1 MKKLILLF
9 ALTLFTISLAI
20 GQSNEGTITGDVY
33 NQEDAPVP
41 SASVSVYDSSETD
54 VVTGTPTDSTGAFS
68 VDVDPGTYVLKITF
82 LSLSPHTQTIDIS
95 AGETED
101 IGTVTLSST
110 SQEMDEVVVRGESS
124 QMEMSFDR
132 RVFNVGQ
139 DITSLGGSAV
149 NVLNNVPSLA
159 TDIDGNISLRGNESV
174 RVLINGKPSS
184 MVGGSNVDALRSI
197 PASMIKSVEI
207 ITNPSSKYAAEGS
220 GGIINIILT
229 DNQELGLNGSANVGT
244 GYPEEYEGSINLNY
258 RTPNI
263 NWFADLGVDY
273 RSEPES
279 GSSFQRFAGPLS
291 NPESGNYQEYM
302 YHEETD
308 AHESEIDG
316 DFRFGAD
323 FYLSDNEILTASTYI
338 SLEEETNEE
347 DMTYTDWN
355 YSDWEYNG
363 DNFEGNPMNYISA
376 SPEEV
381 TNRDT
386 EEQENESNFDFN
398 LDYENEFDGDEHK
411 FEADASFDI
420 SRENAETDINEV
432 VQQGSA
438 DPLQQ
443 RAEDTEEEMDL
454 RFDSEYLRPLG
465 ENGKLETGL
474 RSNTEW
480 MDTGYR
486 AETLIGE
493 TWEQEP
499 AYTQNFLYRENVNAA
514 FLILGGEFG
523 DFSGQVGVRAE
534 NTNIRTE
541 IKETGDIN
549 SQNYIGLFPS
559 VFLNYSFNEQQSV
572 QMSYSRRLRRPWSR
586 SLLPGIDFDDER
598 SQFTGNPNLTPE
610 YSNSYEAGYLHYWGS
625 GSLLTSFYYRH
636 RTDVIERI
644 TEQRDGVQF
653 RFPVNF
659 ASEKA
664 WGVEFSADQK
674 IGDTFTLTGSANLF
688 QSNTD
693 GTYEERVFSS
703 ESDNFQARMRLR
715 WEIVDGLNYQASL
728 RYRGPSNT
736 PQGTR
741 DGMTMTDTGIS
752 YDLLDERAKIVF
764 NVRDVFDAQN
774 FSNTV
779 NTDGNPQTNYFTQR
793 EFSWSTRSFSLNFQ
807 YFFGPQRGGGR

>member
-1 MKKLILLF
+1 MKKLLLSLVF
-9 ALTLFTISLAI
+9 TLLITSFAI
-20 GQSNEGTITGDVY
+20 GQAGEGVITGEVLD
-33 NQEDAPVP
+33 NQDDPVP
-41 SASVSVYDSSETD
+41 SASVSVYDSTESE
-54 VVTGTPTDSTGAFS
+54 VVTGAPTDSDGTFRI
-68 VDVDPGTYVLKITF
+68 DIDPGRYVLKITF
-82 LSLSPHTQTIDIS
+82 LSLSPHTQPVEVD
-95 AGETED
+95 AGETVD
-101 IGTVTLSST
+101 IGQVTLTPT
-110 SQEMDEVVVRGESS
+110 SQEMEEVVVRGESS

-149 NVLNNVPSLA
+149 NVLDNVPSIA
-159 TDIDGNISLRGNESV
+159 TDIEGNISLRGNESV

-184 MVGGSNVDALRSI
+184 MVSSSNVDALRSI
-197 PASMIKSVEI
+197 PASMIKEVEI

-220 GGIINIILT
+220 AGIINIILT
-229 DNQELGLNGSANVGT
+229 DDRELGLNGSASIGT

-258 RTPNI
+258 RMPRV
-263 NWFADLGVDY
+263 NWFADVGVDY

-279 GSSFQRFAGPLS
+279 GSSFQRFSGPDT
-291 NPESGNYQEYM
+291 EYM
-302 YHEETD
+302 YREETD
-308 AHESEIDG
+308 AHESEVDG

-323 FYLSDNEILTASTYI
+323 FYLSDDEILTASTYI
-338 SLEEETNEE
+338 SLEQEVNEE
-347 DMTYTDWN
+347 DMIYTDWE
-355 YSDWEYNG
+355 YTDWEYSG
-363 DNFEGNPMNYISA
+363 DNFGGNPMDYISA

-386 EEQENESNFDFN
+386 EETENESNFDFN

-420 SRENAETDINEV
+420 SRENADTDIDEV
-432 VQQGSA
+432 VQQGLA

-454 RFDSEYLRPLG
+454 RFDAEYVRPLG

-474 RSNTEW
+474 RSDTEW
-480 MDTGYR
+480 MDTGYK
-486 AETLIGE
+486 AETLVDG
-493 TWEQEP
+493 TWVEEP

-541 IKETGDIN
+541 IKETGDVN
-549 SQNYIGLFPS
+549 EQNYIGLFPS

-572 QMSYSRRLRRPWSR
+572 QLSYSRRLRRPWSR
-586 SLLPGIDFDDER
+586 SLLPGIDFDDNR
-598 SQFTGNPNLTPE
+598 SQYIGNPDLTPE
-610 YSNSYEAGYLHYWGS
+610 YSNSYEAGYLQYWGS
-625 GSLLTSFYYRH
+625 GSLLTSFYYRY

-644 TEQRDGVQF
+644 NEQRDGVQF
-653 RFPVNF
+653 RFPINF
-659 ASEKA
+659 ASEEA
-664 WGVEFSADQK
+664 WGIEFSADQE
-674 IGDTFTLTGSANLF
+674 IGDIFTLTGSANLF
-688 QSNTD
+688 QSNTE

-715 WEIVDGLNYQASL
+715 WEIVDGLNYQASM
-728 RYRGPSNT
+728 RYRGPSST
-736 PQGTR
+736 PQGSR

-752 YDLLDERAKIVF
+752 YDLFEEKAKIVF

-774 FSNTV
+774 FSHTV
-779 NTDGNPQTNYFTQR
+779 NTDGNPNTDYYTQR
-793 EFSWSTRSFSLNFQ
+793 EFSWSTRSYSLNFQ
-807 YFFGPQRGGGR
+807 YFFGSQRNR